1 MIEIKRPDLRVI
13 AVQIFGTS
21 PLICHK
27 WSEKAKKEM
36 LDKQM
41 GKTKVRAF
49 KNPQKDY
56 EDSLYPLPA
65 GSAFKDAI
73 GFGFPAVAFKN
84 AAVRAASNL
93 DITMVQARQM
103 FFVIADD
110 GDLIKIDGE
119 PTPREDMVRLN
130 GKTAD
135 IRYRGEFRQWKA
147 TLNIRYNAGVIS
159 DDQVVNL
166 FQLAGFS
173 VGIGEWRPEKNGS
186 FGCFTLFEEEVSQV
200 A

>member
-1 MIEIKRPDLRVI
+1 MIEIKKPDLRVI
-13 AVQIFGTS
+13 SVDIFGTS

-41 GKTKVRAF
+41 GKPKV
-49 KNPQKDY
+49 K
-56 EDSLYPLPA
+56 
-65 GSAFKDAI
+65 AFKDPEKDYRESLYELPS
-73 GFGFPAVAFKN
+73 GGYGFPAVAFKN

-103 FFVIADD
+103 FFVIADEA
-110 GDLIKIDGE
+110 DLIQINGE
-119 PTPREDMVRLN
+119 PSMREDMVRLN

-135 IRYRGEFRQWKA
+135 IRYRGEFREWTA
-147 TLNIRYNAGVIS
+147 TLKIRYNAGVIT
-159 DDQVVNL
+159 DEQVVNL
-166 FQLAGFS
+166 FSLAGFS

-186 FGCFTLFEEEVSQV
+186 FGCFTLFEEEAVQV

>member
-1 MIEIKRPDLRVI
+1 VIEIKKPDLRVI
-13 AVQIFGTS
+13 AVEIFGTS

-41 GKTKVRAF
+41 GKPKVKGF
-49 KNPQKDY
+49 KNPEQDY
-56 EDSLYPLPA
+56 LDSLYEMPS
-65 GSAFKDAI
+65 G
-73 GFGFPAVAFKN
+73 GYGFPAVAFKN

-103 FFVIADD
+103 FFVIAEES
-110 GDLIKIDGE
+110 DLIRIEGE
-119 PTPREDMVRLN
+119 PEPREDMVRLN

-135 IRYRGEFRQWKA
+135 IRYRGEFRNWRA

-173 VGIGEWRPEKNGS
+173 VGVGEWRPEKNGS
-186 FGCFTLFEEEVSQV
+186 FGCFTLFAEEAQKI

>member
-1 MIEIKRPDLRVI
+1 MIEIKRPDLRMIQVT
-13 AVQIFGTS
+13 IFGTS
-21 PLICHK
+21 PLICHR

-41 GKTKVRAF
+41 GKPKVRAF
-49 KNPQKDY
+49 KNPEKDF
-56 EDSLYPLPA
+56 EDSLYKLPSGA
-65 GSAFKDAI
+65 Y
-73 GFGFPAVAFKN
+73 GFPAVAFKN

-103 FFVIADD
+103 FFVIADED
-110 GDLIKIDGE
+110 DCVLIEGE
-119 PTPREDMVRLN
+119 PTMREDMVRLN

-135 IRYRGEFRQWKA
+135 IRYRGEFRKWQA
-147 TLNIRYNAGVIS
+147 TVSIRYNAGVIS

-186 FGCFTLFEEEVSQV
+186 FGCFTLFAEEAEAV

>member
-1 MIEIKRPDLRVI
+1 MIEIKRPDLRII
-13 AVQIFGTS
+13 AVDIFGTS

-41 GKTKVRAF
+41 GKPKVKAF
-49 KNPQKDY
+49 KNPEKDY
-56 EDSLYPLPA
+56 KESLYEMTD
-65 GSAFKDAI
+65 GY
-73 GFGFPAVAFKN
+73 GFPAVAFKN

-103 FFVIADD
+103 FFVIADE
-110 GDLIKIDGE
+110 GDLIHIKGE
-119 PTPREDMVRLN
+119 PTMREDMVRLN

-135 IRYRGEFRQWKA
+135 IRYRGEFRNWRA
-147 TLNIRYNAGVIS
+147 TLNIKYNAGVIS

-173 VGIGEWRPEKNGS
+173 VGIGEWRPERNGS
-186 FGCFTLFEEEVSQV
+186 FGCFTLFEEEAVKV

>member
-1 MIEIKRPDLRVI
+1 MIEIKRPDLRIIQVE
-13 AVQIFGTS
+13 IFGTS
-21 PLICHK
+21 PLICHR

-41 GKTKVRAF
+41 GKPKVKAF
-49 KNPQKDY
+49 KNPEQDY
-56 EDSLYPLPA
+56 KDSLYELPS
-65 GSAFKDAI
+65 G
-73 GFGFPAVAFKN
+73 GYGFPAVAFKS

-103 FFVIADD
+103 FFVIADE
-110 GDLIKIDGE
+110 IDCVRIEGE
-119 PTPREDMVRLN
+119 PQPREDMVRLN
-130 GKTAD
+130 GKVAD
-135 IRYRGEFRQWKA
+135 IRYRGEFREWSAK
-147 TLNIRYNAGVIS
+147 LNIKYNAGVIS

-173 VGIGEWRPEKNGS
+173 VGVGEWRPEKNGI
-186 FGCFTLFEEEVSQV
+186 FGCFTLFAEEAEAV